1 MLNLVIFL
9 PLLPLSI
16 SQSIWDLEY
25 DRKFGSRATFFFR
38 GSVGFLLSFLIL
50 GVSFE
55 NSLMTLLVLSFFIGV
70 AGSIIQ
76 GSLLQMASFVSPDDS
91 GLKVAVST
99 GLQASGI
106 LVLIVSLST
115 NFGRDDKDD
124 GKLLFFGTI
133 FILDALCYFSFI
145 WLLFVRQVVTASM
158 FRRDTLIGASTSISL
173 MNSGALLDGY
183 NSESGTIDGDDAEE
197 IGVTMSNWEIFEDC
211 KSICFSILVTVTSSM
226 TIGSY
231 FTQVKSD
238 SPMLPQV
245 LFFTRL
251 FADVLARPTALL
263 LSMTSAMSISM
274 FAFVRLMLVP
284 LFFIVASDP
293 DWFPSSDDMVLV
305 VLVAFFAF
313 SSGYIVTVCF
323 NAAPLSLPEGC
334 SESTLTKQASLLN
347 VFLCSSVVLG
357 VLLAFPTVAYV

>member
-1 MLNLVIFL
+1 MHKLKI
-9 PLLPLSI
+9 
-16 SQSIWDLEY
+16 
-25 DRKFGSRATFFFR
+25 
-38 GSVGFLLSFLIL
+38 LI
-50 GVSFE
+50 
-55 NSLMTLLVLSFFIGV
+55 T
-70 AGSIIQ
+70 
-76 GSLLQMASFVSPDDS
+76 
-91 GLKVAVST
+91 
-99 GLQASGI
+99 
-106 LVLIVSLST
+106 
-115 NFGRDDKDD
+115 
-124 GKLLFFGTI
+124 
-133 FILDALCYFSFI
+133 FILHFSFI

-226 TIGSY
+226 TIGKYALFFDVNTHTFLGSY